1 MQDKLRINFNY
12 ETEIEKEFTEEG
24 HISFSFKRC
33 VGMSRC
39 TEQKNMK
46 EFRYKRLIKK
56 PVSEGEKG
64 YNDPEI

>member
-1 MQDKLRINFNY
+1 
-12 ETEIEKEFTEEG
+12 
-24 HISFSFKRC
+24 
-33 VGMSRC
+33 MSRC